1 MRRCE
6 ALPDF
11 VTLPAVSAPSRT
23 ASILA
28 LTSAFAVLALS
39 GAPSAG
45 ASPAAPTITS
55 PAAFAP
61 SATIAAACT
70 SVSYGGRTY
79 VMYRRGVSCAFA
91 RRWVRR
97 LHYTKRGP
105 RGWRCG
111 SGSGYRTGGGC
122 ARGRQSFG
130 WHPGD

>member
-1 MRRCE
+1 M
-6 ALPDF
+6 
-11 VTLPAVSAPSRT
+11 SAPSRT

-28 LTSAFAVLALS
+28 LSTAFAVLALS

-79 VMYRRGVSCAFA
+79 IMYRRGVSCGFA

-105 RGWRCG
+105 RGWRCS

-122 ARGRQSFG
+122 ARGARAFG